1 MNRNKKRILVVDDEA
16 SITRLLKL
24 NLEQTDEYEVHTEN
38 SAREAIEAVLWF
50 KPDLILL
57 DVLMPG
63 MDGGELAAHF
73 QASRRLGKVPII
85 FLTAA
90 ASKAEVSS
98 HRGLIG
104 GLPFL
109 AKPVDIPE
117 VIACLKKNLTG
128 DATENASRGGAPAP
142 GTQFPS

>member
-1 MNRNKKRILVVDDEA
+1 MNQNKKRILVVDDEA

-24 NLEQTDEYEVHTEN
+24 NLEQTGEYEVWTEN
-38 SAREAIEAVLWF
+38 TARAALEAVLLF

-109 AKPVDIPE
+109 AKPVDLPE

-128 DATENASRGGAPAP
+128 DATESAGSDGVPASGA
-142 GTQFPS
+142 QFSR